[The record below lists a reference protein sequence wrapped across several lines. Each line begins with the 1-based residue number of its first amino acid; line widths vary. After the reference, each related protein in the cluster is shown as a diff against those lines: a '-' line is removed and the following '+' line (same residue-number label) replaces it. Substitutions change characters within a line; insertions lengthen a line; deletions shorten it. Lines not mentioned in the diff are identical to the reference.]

1 MKLSGK
7 GKTFSQFFRA
17 FLKSTLNFKYFEK
30 KDVPQT
36 FSISEIT
43 DCENVVTQMS
53 QKSCLTGP
61 FDKQHGKCCQALLKS
76 ASQHLY
82 HIHWSLSRKLSWK
95 KSLLLRCQTFVLLVN
110 TLAINEKYPV
120 LNRDNLTVPNQI
132 KLSEKQKT
140 FSEIFTAFL
149 KSMLNFKHFEK
160 KDVLI
165 AFVFPKLPTPK
176 TWLDK
181 FQKVLFQRTLRQA
194 TWHTCRSPFGIC
206 VTVPLSY
213 SFITA
218 KAIKL

>member
-1 MKLSGK
+1 
-7 GKTFSQFFRA
+7 
-17 FLKSTLNFKYFEK
+17 
-30 KDVPQT
+30 
-36 FSISEIT
+36 
-43 DCENVVTQMS
+43 MS

-82 HIHWSLSRKLSWK
+82 HIHWPLSTKLSWK

-149 KSMLNFKHFEK
+149 KSMLNFKYFEK

-181 FQKVLFQRTLRQA
+181 CQKVLFQRTLRQA

>member
-1 MKLSGK
+1 MLVKRLAADEKHPIVNRHNLTIPIHMKLSGK

-82 HIHWSLSRKLSWK
+82 HIH
-95 KSLLLRCQTFVLLVN
+95 
-110 TLAINEKYPV
+110 
-120 LNRDNLTVPNQI
+120 
-132 KLSEKQKT
+132 
-140 FSEIFTAFL
+140 
-149 KSMLNFKHFEK
+149 
-160 KDVLI
+160 
-165 AFVFPKLPTPK
+165 
-176 TWLDK
+176 
-181 FQKVLFQRTLRQA
+181 
-194 TWHTCRSPFGIC
+194 
-206 VTVPLSY
+206 
-213 SFITA
+213 
-218 KAIKL
+218 